1 MESYLRDQVGSLQND
16 MYGDLVI
23 IMVLV
28 GTLIGALWTDEAA
41 YWKGKYEVLDAIRV
55 DYMPAPMGE
64 ALPEGIHAD

>member
-1 MESYLRDQVGSLQND
+1 MEDYLKSKIND
-16 MYGDLVI
+16 LEFFWI
-23 IMVLV
+23 ITGILAMVATCVLI
-28 GTLIGALWTDEAA
+28 GTLWTNEAA